1 MMAMTPMGTAV
12 LSITSPLGRL
22 RRVSTWPTGSGRPAT
37 SRTPW
42 AMLKIRSSL
51 RARRSSITVDT
62 VPLASIRSSPLAVST
77 DWMLS
82 ASASAM
88 ARSARFLASVPAS
101 AMAPL
106 ACLAR

>member
-1 MMAMTPMGTAV
+1 M
-12 LSITSPLGRL
+12 
-22 RRVSTWPTGSGRPAT
+22 
-37 SRTPW
+37 
-42 AMLKIRSSL
+42 
-51 RARRSSITVDT
+51 DT

-88 ARSARFLASVPAS
+88 ARNARFLASVPAS
-101 AMAPL
+101 AMASL